1 MECARFLERG
11 KNTRIEPRENTF
23 GWRKSKQTVKRPS
36 SATSEPAPSVPFSSN
51 PAEEIGRKNPAMVPI
66 SPVPLL
72 FLLVLALQSVWS
84 SAPQEHKVQSSP
96 QPEISSLHHPTWS
109 LGLQL
114 YRSLHSDGSQTN
126 TFISPL
132 LLANSLLALEGGAKG
147 STAGQL
153 HDLLR
158 ITKHEAVGEALT
170 KALKSVHEANGTCYT
185 FHSSSALFS
194 KQVPR
199 LEKSFLEKLQTH
211 FGLQHVA
218 LEDAQKQT
226 DMEKLKS
233 WAKSGM
239 DGEETADLEL
249 ALETKPGAMILAN
262 ALHFRGFWDRGFYHE
277 NQDLR
282 SFLGTKYTKV
292 PMMHRSG
299 VYRHYEDIEN
309 MVQVL
314 ELGLWEGKASMV
326 LLLPFHVESLARL
339 DRLLTPD
346 RVEKWFEK
354 LNSTSVALSLPKTK
368 ISSTVNLQ
376 KQLAALGLVDAWNK
390 TSADFSTASSLGRG
404 KLHLGA
410 VLHWTSLEL
419 APESGSKDGMHEDE
433 DVDKPKIF
441 YADHSFIILVRDSST
456 GALLMIGALDQT
468 DGPAI
473 HDEL

>member
-1 MECARFLERG
+1 
-11 KNTRIEPRENTF
+11 
-23 GWRKSKQTVKRPS
+23 
-36 SATSEPAPSVPFSSN
+36 
-51 PAEEIGRKNPAMVPI
+51 MVPI

-72 FLLVLALQSVWS
+72 FLLVLALQSIWS
-84 SAPQEHKVQSSP
+84 SASQELKVQSSP
-96 QPEISSLHHPTWS
+96 QPEISRLHHPTWS

-114 YRSLHSDGSQTN
+114 YRSLRIDGSQTN

-147 STAGQL
+147 STAGQF

-158 ITKHEAVGEALT
+158 ITKNDKAVGEALT
-170 KALKSVHEANGTCYT
+170 KALKSVREANGTSYALR
-185 FHSSSALFS
+185 SSSALFS
-194 KQVPR
+194 KQAPK

-218 LEDAQKQT
+218 LEDAQKH
-226 DMEKLKS
+226 DMEKLQS

-239 DGEETADLEL
+239 DGEETVDLEL

-262 ALHFRGFWDRGFYHE
+262 ALNFKGFWDRGFYHE

-326 LLLPFHVESLARL
+326 LILPFHVENLARL
-339 DRLLTPD
+339 DRLLTLD
-346 RVEKWFEK
+346 RVEKWLGK
-354 LNSTSVALSLPKTK
+354 LNSTSMALSLPRTK

-376 KQLAALGLVDAWNK
+376 QLAALGLVDAWNE
-390 TSADFSTASSLGRG
+390 TSADFSAVSSLGRG

-433 DVDKPKIF
+433 DVEKPKIF
-441 YADHSFIILVRDSST
+441 YADHSFIILVRDNST
-456 GALLMIGALDQT
+456 GALLMVGALDHT

>member
-1 MECARFLERG
+1 ML
-11 KNTRIEPRENTF
+11 
-23 GWRKSKQTVKRPS
+23 
-36 SATSEPAPSVPFSSN
+36 
-51 PAEEIGRKNPAMVPI
+51 PI

-72 FLLVLALQSVWS
+72 FLLLLALQSVWS
-84 SAPQEHKVQSSP
+84 STPQEPKVQGSP
-96 QPEISSLHHPTWS
+96 QPEISSLHLPTWS

-114 YRSLHSDGSQTN
+114 YRSLRTDGSKTN

-132 LLANSLLALEGGAKG
+132 LLANSLLAVGGGANG
-147 STAGQL
+147 STAGQF

-158 ITKHEAVGEALT
+158 ITKNEKAVGEALT
-170 KALKSVHEANGTCYT
+170 RALKSVFEANGTSYT
-185 FHSSSALFS
+185 LHSSSALFS
-194 KQVPR
+194 KQAPE

-226 DMEKLKS
+226 DMEKLQS

-239 DGEETADLEL
+239 DGEETAALEQ

-262 ALHFRGFWDRGFYHE
+262 ALHFKGFWDRGFYHE

-299 VYRHYEDIEN
+299 VYRHYEDMEN

-326 LLLPFHVESLARL
+326 LLLPFHVERLARL
-339 DRLLTPD
+339 DRLLTLD
-346 RVEKWFEK
+346 QVEKWLGK
-354 LNSTSVALSLPKTK
+354 LNSTSMALSLPRTK
-368 ISSTVNLQ
+368 MSSMVNLQ
-376 KQLAALGLVDAWNK
+376 KQLATLGLVDAWNE
-390 TSADFSTASSLGRG
+390 TSADFSSASSMGQG

-419 APESGSKDGMHEDE
+419 APESGSIDDMHEDE
-433 DVDKPKIF
+433 EVEKPKIF
-441 YADHSFIILVRDSST
+441 YADHSFIILVRDNST
-456 GALLMIGALDQT
+456 GALLMIGALDHT

>member
-1 MECARFLERG
+1 
-11 KNTRIEPRENTF
+11 
-23 GWRKSKQTVKRPS
+23 
-36 SATSEPAPSVPFSSN
+36 
-51 PAEEIGRKNPAMVPI
+51 MVPI
-66 SPVPLL
+66 SPVPHL
-72 FLLVLALQSVWS
+72 FLIVLALQSIWS
-84 SAPQEHKVQSSP
+84 SAPQEQKVQSSP

-114 YRSLHSDGSQTN
+114 YRSLRINGSQTN

-147 STAGQL
+147 STAGQF

-158 ITKHEAVGEALT
+158 ITKHDKAVGEALT
-170 KALKSVHEANGTCYT
+170 KALKSVRDANGTCYT
-185 FHSSSALFS
+185 LHSSSALFS

-211 FGLQHVA
+211 FGLQHV
-218 LEDAQKQT
+218 
-226 DMEKLKS
+226 KLHS

-282 SFLGTKYTKV
+282 SFFGTKYTKV

-299 VYRHYEDIEN
+299 VYRHYEDMEN

-339 DRLLTPD
+339 DRLLTLD
-346 RVEKWFEK
+346 RVEKWLEK
-354 LNSTSVALSLPKTK
+354 LNSTSMALSLPRAK

-376 KQLAALGLVDAWNK
+376 KQLAALGLVDAWNE

-433 DVDKPKIF
+433 DVKKPKIF
-441 YADHSFIILVRDSST
+441 YADHSFIILVRDSSS

>member
-1 MECARFLERG
+1 
-11 KNTRIEPRENTF
+11 
-23 GWRKSKQTVKRPS
+23 
-36 SATSEPAPSVPFSSN
+36 
-51 PAEEIGRKNPAMVPI
+51 MVPI
-66 SPVPLL
+66 SPVALL

-84 SAPQEHKVQSSP
+84 SASQEPKVQSSP
-96 QPEISSLHHPTWS
+96 QPEISRLHHPTWS

-114 YRSLHSDGSQTN
+114 YRSLRIDRSQTN

-147 STAGQL
+147 STAGQF

-158 ITKHEAVGEALT
+158 ITKNDKAFGEALT
-170 KALKSVHEANGTCYT
+170 KALKSVREANGTSYT
-185 FHSSSALFS
+185 LHSSSALFS
-194 KQVPR
+194 KQAPK

-226 DMEKLKS
+226 DMEKLQS

-239 DGEETADLEL
+239 DGEETVDLEL
-249 ALETKPGAMILAN
+249 ALQTKPGAMILAN
-262 ALHFRGFWDRGFYHE
+262 ALHFRGFWDQGFYNE

-299 VYRHYEDIEN
+299 VYRHYEDMEN
-309 MVQVL
+309 MLQVL

-339 DRLLTPD
+339 DRLLTLD
-346 RVEKWFEK
+346 RVEKWLGK
-354 LNSTSVALSLPKTK
+354 LNSTSMALSLPRTK

-376 KQLAALGLVDAWNK
+376 QLAALGLVDAWNE
-390 TSADFSTASSLGRG
+390 TSADFSTVSSLGRG

-419 APESGSKDGMHEDE
+419 SPESGSKDGLHEDE
-433 DVDKPKIF
+433 DVEKPKIF
-441 YADHSFIILVRDSST
+441 YADHSFIILVRDNST
-456 GALLMIGALDQT
+456 GALLMVGALDHT

>member
-1 MECARFLERG
+1 ML
-11 KNTRIEPRENTF
+11 
-23 GWRKSKQTVKRPS
+23 
-36 SATSEPAPSVPFSSN
+36 
-51 PAEEIGRKNPAMVPI
+51 PI

-72 FLLVLALQSVWS
+72 FLLLLALQSVWS
-84 SAPQEHKVQSSP
+84 STPQEPKVQGSP
-96 QPEISSLHHPTWS
+96 QPEISSLHLPTWS

-114 YRSLHSDGSQTN
+114 YRSLRTDGSKTN

-132 LLANSLLALEGGAKG
+132 LLANSLLAVGGGANG
-147 STAGQL
+147 STAGQF

-158 ITKHEAVGEALT
+158 ITKNEKAVGEALT
-170 KALKSVHEANGTCYT
+170 RALKSVFEANGTSYT
-185 FHSSSALFS
+185 LHSSSALFS
-194 KQVPR
+194 KQAPE

-226 DMEKLKS
+226 DMEKLQS

-239 DGEETADLEL
+239 DGEETAALEQ

-262 ALHFRGFWDRGFYHE
+262 ALHFKGFWDRGFYHE

-299 VYRHYEDIEN
+299 VYRHYEDMEN

-326 LLLPFHVESLARL
+326 LLLPFHVERLARL
-339 DRLLTPD
+339 DRLLTLD
-346 RVEKWFEK
+346 QVEKWLGK
-354 LNSTSVALSLPKTK
+354 LNSTSMALSLPRTK
-368 ISSTVNLQ
+368 MSSMVNLQ
-376 KQLAALGLVDAWNK
+376 QLATLGLVDAWNE
-390 TSADFSTASSLGRG
+390 TSADFSSASSMGQG

-419 APESGSKDGMHEDE
+419 APESGSIDDMHEDE
-433 DVDKPKIF
+433 EVEKPKIF
-441 YADHSFIILVRDSST
+441 YADHSFIILVRDNST
-456 GALLMIGALDQT
+456 GALLMIGALDHT

>member
-1 MECARFLERG
+1 
-11 KNTRIEPRENTF
+11 
-23 GWRKSKQTVKRPS
+23 
-36 SATSEPAPSVPFSSN
+36 
-51 PAEEIGRKNPAMVPI
+51 MVPI

-72 FLLVLALQSVWS
+72 FLLVLAPQSVWS
-84 SAPQEHKVQSSP
+84 SAPQEQTVRSSP
-96 QPEISSLHHPTWS
+96 QPEISSLQHPTWS

-114 YRSLHSDGSQTN
+114 YRSLRIDGSQTN

-147 STAGQL
+147 STAGQF

-158 ITKHEAVGEALT
+158 ITKHDKAVGESLT
-170 KALKSVHEANGTCYT
+170 KALKSVLA
-185 FHSSSALFS
+185 
-194 KQVPR
+194 K

-226 DMEKLKS
+226 DMEKLQS

-249 ALETKPGAMILAN
+249 ALTKPGAMILAN

-282 SFLGTKYTKV
+282 SFLGTRYTKV

-299 VYRHYEDIEN
+299 VYRHYEDMEN

-314 ELGLWEGKASMV
+314 ELGLWDGKASMV

-346 RVEKWFEK
+346 RVEKWLEK
-354 LNSTSVALSLPKTK
+354 LNSTSMALSLPRTK
-368 ISSTVNLQ
+368 ISSMVNLQ
-376 KQLAALGLVDAWNK
+376 KQLAALGLVDAWNE

-404 KLHLGA
+404 KLHLGTM
-410 VLHWTSLEL
+410 LHWTSLEL

-433 DVDKPKIF
+433 DVQKPKIF
-441 YADHSFIILVRDSST
+441 YAEHSFIILVRDSST

>member
-1 MECARFLERG
+1 
-11 KNTRIEPRENTF
+11 
-23 GWRKSKQTVKRPS
+23 
-36 SATSEPAPSVPFSSN
+36 
-51 PAEEIGRKNPAMVPI
+51 MVPI

-72 FLLVLALQSVWS
+72 FLLVLALQSIWS
-84 SAPQEHKVQSSP
+84 SASQELKVQSSP
-96 QPEISSLHHPTWS
+96 QPEISRLHHPTWS

-114 YRSLHSDGSQTN
+114 YRSLRIDGSQTN

-147 STAGQL
+147 STAGQF

-158 ITKHEAVGEALT
+158 ITKNDKAVGEALT
-170 KALKSVHEANGTCYT
+170 KALKSVREANGTSYALR
-185 FHSSSALFS
+185 SSSALFS
-194 KQVPR
+194 KQAPK

-218 LEDAQKQT
+218 LEDAQKH
-226 DMEKLKS
+226 DMEKLQS

-239 DGEETADLEL
+239 DGEETVDLEL

-262 ALHFRGFWDRGFYHE
+262 ALNFKGFWDRGFYHE

-326 LLLPFHVESLARL
+326 LILPFHVENLARL
-339 DRLLTPD
+339 DRLLTLD
-346 RVEKWFEK
+346 RVEKWLGK
-354 LNSTSVALSLPKTK
+354 LNSTSMALSLPRTK

-376 KQLAALGLVDAWNK
+376 KQLAALGLVDAWNE
-390 TSADFSTASSLGRG
+390 TSADFSAVSSLGRG

-433 DVDKPKIF
+433 DVEKPKIF
-441 YADHSFIILVRDSST
+441 YADHSFIILVRDNST
-456 GALLMIGALDQT
+456 GALLMVGALDHT

>member
-1 MECARFLERG
+1 MLAFTEQTEQLRSL
-11 KNTRIEPRENTF
+11 
-23 GWRKSKQTVKRPS
+23 SK
-36 SATSEPAPSVPFSSN
+36 
-51 PAEEIGRKNPAMVPI
+51 RKNQHLLFRLYNILQRLLLFKGPAMVSI

-72 FLLVLALQSVWS
+72 FLLVLALQSIWS
-84 SAPQEHKVQSSP
+84 SAPQEQKVQSSP

-114 YRSLHSDGSQTN
+114 YRSLRIDGSQTN

-147 STAGQL
+147 STAGQF

-158 ITKHEAVGEALT
+158 ITNHDKAVGEALT
-170 KALKSVHEANGTCYT
+170 EALKSVHEANGTSYT
-185 FHSSSALFS
+185 LQSSSALFS
-194 KQVPR
+194 KQVPK
-199 LEKSFLEKLQTH
+199 LEKGFLEKLQTH

-226 DMEKLKS
+226 DMEKLQS

-262 ALHFRGFWDRGFYHE
+262 ALHFKGFWDRGFYHE

-282 SFLGTKYTKV
+282 SFFGTKYTKV

-299 VYRHYEDIEN
+299 VYRHYEDMEN

-339 DRLLTPD
+339 DSLLTPD
-346 RVEKWFEK
+346 RVEKWLGK
-354 LNSTSVALSLPKTK
+354 LNSTSMALSLPRTK

-376 KQLAALGLVDAWNK
+376 KQLATLGLVDAWNE

-404 KLHLGA
+404 KLHLRA

-433 DVDKPKIF
+433 DVEKPKIF
-441 YADHSFIILVRDSST
+441 YADHSFIILVRDNST

>member
-1 MECARFLERG
+1 ML
-11 KNTRIEPRENTF
+11 
-23 GWRKSKQTVKRPS
+23 
-36 SATSEPAPSVPFSSN
+36 
-51 PAEEIGRKNPAMVPI
+51 PI

-72 FLLVLALQSVWS
+72 FLLLLALQSVWS
-84 SAPQEHKVQSSP
+84 STPQEPKVQDSP
-96 QPEISSLHHPTWS
+96 QPEISSLHLPTWS

-114 YRSLHSDGSQTN
+114 YRSLRTDGSKTN

-132 LLANSLLALEGGAKG
+132 LLANSLLAVGGGANG
-147 STAGQL
+147 STAGQF

-158 ITKHEAVGEALT
+158 ITKNEKAVGEALT
-170 KALKSVHEANGTCYT
+170 RALKSVFEANGTSYT
-185 FHSSSALFS
+185 LHSSSALFS
-194 KQVPR
+194 KQAPE

-226 DMEKLKS
+226 DMEKLQS

-239 DGEETADLEL
+239 DGEETAALEQ
-249 ALETKPGAMILAN
+249 ALETKPGAMILAS
-262 ALHFRGFWDRGFYHE
+262 ALHFKGFWDRGFYHE

-299 VYRHYEDIEN
+299 VYRHYEDMEN

-326 LLLPFHVESLARL
+326 LLLPFHVERLARL
-339 DRLLTPD
+339 DRLLTLD
-346 RVEKWFEK
+346 QVEKWLGK
-354 LNSTSVALSLPKTK
+354 LNSTSMALSLPRAKM
-368 ISSTVNLQ
+368 SSMVNLQ
-376 KQLAALGLVDAWNK
+376 KQLATLGLVDAWNE
-390 TSADFSTASSLGRG
+390 TSADFSSASSMGRG

-410 VLHWTSLEL
+410 MLHWTSLEL
-419 APESGSKDGMHEDE
+419 APESGSIDDMHEDE
-433 DVDKPKIF
+433 EVEKPKIF
-441 YADHSFIILVRDSST
+441 YADHSFIILVRDNST
-456 GALLMIGALDQT
+456 GALLMIGALDHT

>member
-1 MECARFLERG
+1 MNLMSGLECQKME
-11 KNTRIEPRENTF
+11 
-23 GWRKSKQTVKRPS
+23 
-36 SATSEPAPSVPFSSN
+36 PFKK
-51 PAEEIGRKNPAMVPI
+51 PPCPAMVPI
-66 SPVPLL
+66 SPVALL

-84 SAPQEHKVQSSP
+84 SASQEQKVQSSP
-96 QPEISSLHHPTWS
+96 QPEISRLHHPTWS

-114 YRSLHSDGSQTN
+114 YRSLRIDRSQTN

-147 STAGQL
+147 STAGQF

-158 ITKHEAVGEALT
+158 ITKNDKAVGEALT
-170 KALKSVHEANGTCYT
+170 KALKSAREANGTSYT
-185 FHSSSALFS
+185 LHSSSALFS
-194 KQVPR
+194 KQAPK

-226 DMEKLKS
+226 DMEKLQS

-239 DGEETADLEL
+239 DGEETVDLEL

-309 MVQVL
+309 MLQVL
-314 ELGLWEGKASMV
+314 ELDLWEGKASMV

-339 DRLLTPD
+339 DRLLTLD
-346 RVEKWFEK
+346 LVEKWLGK
-354 LNSTSVALSLPKTK
+354 LNSTSMALSLPRTK

-376 KQLAALGLVDAWNK
+376 AKQLATLGLVDACNV
-390 TSADFSTASSLGRG
+390 TSADFSTASSLGQG

-410 VLHWTSLEL
+410 MLHWTSLEL

-433 DVDKPKIF
+433 DVEKPKIF
-441 YADHSFIILVRDSST
+441 YADHSFIILVRDNST
-456 GALLMIGALDQT
+456 GALLMVGALDYT

>member
-1 MECARFLERG
+1 
-11 KNTRIEPRENTF
+11 
-23 GWRKSKQTVKRPS
+23 
-36 SATSEPAPSVPFSSN
+36 
-51 PAEEIGRKNPAMVPI
+51 MVPI

-72 FLLVLALQSVWS
+72 FLLVLALQI
-84 SAPQEHKVQSSP
+84 QSSP

-114 YRSLHSDGSQTN
+114 YRSLRIDGSQTN
-126 TFISPL
+126 TFISTL

-147 STAGQL
+147 STAGQY

-158 ITKHEAVGEALT
+158 ITKHDKAVGESLT
-170 KALKSVHEANGTCYT
+170 KALKSVREANGTSYT
-185 FHSSSALFS
+185 LHNSSALFS
-194 KQVPR
+194 KQVAK

-226 DMEKLKS
+226 DMEKLQS

-262 ALHFRGFWDRGFYHE
+262 ALHFRGFYHE
-277 NQDLR
+277 NQDLC

-299 VYRHYEDIEN
+299 VYRHYEDMEN
-309 MVQVL
+309 MVLVL

-339 DRLLTPD
+339 DHLLTPD
-346 RVEKWFEK
+346 RVEKWLEK
-354 LNSTSVALSLPKTK
+354 LNSTSM
-368 ISSTVNLQ
+368 
-376 KQLAALGLVDAWNK
+376 KQLAALGLVDAWNE

-419 APESGSKDGMHEDE
+419 APESGSKNGMHEDE
-433 DVDKPKIF
+433 DVQKPKIF

-456 GALLMIGALDQT
+456 GVLLMIGALDQT

>member
-1 MECARFLERG
+1 ML
-11 KNTRIEPRENTF
+11 
-23 GWRKSKQTVKRPS
+23 
-36 SATSEPAPSVPFSSN
+36 
-51 PAEEIGRKNPAMVPI
+51 PI

-72 FLLVLALQSVWS
+72 FLLLLALQSIWS
-84 SAPQEHKVQSSP
+84 SAPQEPKVQGSP
-96 QPEISSLHHPTWS
+96 QPEISSLHLPTWS

-114 YRSLHSDGSQTN
+114 YRSLRTDGSKTN

-132 LLANSLLALEGGAKG
+132 LLANSLLAVGGGANG
-147 STAGQL
+147 STVGQF

-158 ITKHEAVGEALT
+158 ITKNEKAVGEALT
-170 KALKSVHEANGTCYT
+170 RALKSVFEANGTSYT
-185 FHSSSALFS
+185 LHSSSALFS
-194 KQVPR
+194 KQAPE

-218 LEDAQKQT
+218 LEDAQKHT
-226 DMEKLKS
+226 DMEKLQS

-239 DGEETADLEL
+239 DGEETAALEQ

-262 ALHFRGFWDRGFYHE
+262 ALHFKGFWDRGFYHE
-277 NQDLR
+277 KQDLR

-299 VYRHYEDIEN
+299 VYRHYKDMEN

-326 LLLPFHVESLARL
+326 LLLPFHVELLARL
-339 DRLLTPD
+339 DRLLTLD
-346 RVEKWFEK
+346 QVEKWLGK
-354 LNSTSVALSLPKTK
+354 LNSTSMALSLPRAKM
-368 ISSTVNLQ
+368 SSTVNLQ
-376 KQLAALGLVDAWNK
+376 KQLATLGLVNAWHE
-390 TSADFSTASSLGRG
+390 TSADFSAASSMGRG

-419 APESGSKDGMHEDE
+419 APESGSIDGMHEDE
-433 DVDKPKIF
+433 EVEKPKIF
-441 YADHSFIILVRDSST
+441 YADHSFIILVRDNST
-456 GALLMIGALDQT
+456 GALLMIGALDHT